1 MAGKQNEIVVAERE
15 RGILAPIVT
24 PEQSLGLV
32 QTVRDLIAKSL
43 VVNVDYGKI
52 PGVQR
57 DVLLKP
63 GAEQLMRAFG
73 LNVRFEIIEKVEDFD
88 RVIAYRDKY
97 GKDCTSIGL
106 FAYTIRAVAWRGDEI
121 VGEGMGSCSTSES
134 KYISRPR
141 DCQNTALKMAQKRAM
156 VGCCLSTLALSG
168 MFTQDVDE
176 DAPQDKPTHEPQEA
190 GTYTSPEPAPT
201 GGITGGGGTAYPPSE
216 AQLKFLGQMR
226 RQADA
231 KGIVYDKRAPSDK
244 RDCSAMIETLKA
256 KIDAAATPPQQD
268 AADPF
273 GD

>member
-1 MAGKQNEIVVAERE
+1 MEGKQNEIVVAERE

-24 PEQSLGLV
+24 PAQALGLV
-32 QTVRDLIAKSL
+32 QTVRELVQQSL
-43 VVNVDYGKI
+43 KAGVDYGKI
-52 PGVQR
+52 PGIDR

-63 GAEQLMRAFG
+63 GAEQLLRAFG
-73 LNVRFEIIEKVEDFD
+73 LNVRYEIIERIEDFD
-88 RVIAYRDKY
+88 RLVSYRTKD
-97 GKDCTSIGL
+97 GKEAAAIGL
-106 FAYTIRAVAWRGDEI
+106 FAYTIRALALRGEEV
-121 VGEGMGSCSTSES
+121 VGEGMGSCSTAES

-141 DCQNTALKMAQKRAM
+141 DCQNTALKMAQKRAL
-156 VGCCLSTLALSG
+156 VSACLSTLALSG

-176 DAPQDKPTHEPQEA
+176 DAAPNPAPHQQTSEPQ
-190 GTYTSPEPAPT
+190 TYQGPDPAQT
-201 GGITGGGGTAYPPSE
+201 GGMTGSAYPPSE
-216 AQLKFLGQMR
+216 AQLRFLGQMR